1 MESVNKNPT
10 VGVANLSNDDDDSH
24 LLLNNL
30 SNSKNPPAS
39 QTLSNKKATIWDDYE
54 KYKDSSGKER
64 AKCKWCKSYAIGSNS
79 HGTTNLRKHLT
90 KCAKYKHMSMDV
102 DQMLFDQGMKLRKLK
117 ICQETYREKMAISIM
132 KHNYS
137 FLMVDHE
144 CTRDVHSYLNL
155 DVKPYSRNT
164 AKADCLKIYKREK
177 EKLKLALGKVDGRI
191 CFTSDVWSS
200 ITQDGYICLTAHF
213 VDEDWRLHNN
223 ASTCDNLQDIL
234 KNQLRIQNSLLCGGE
249 FFHVR
254 CSAHILNLIVQD
266 GLKIA
271 NVAIQK
277 IRDSIR
283 YVKGSEGRLRKFA
296 DCCAQVGIVTSM
308 GLRMDVPTRWN
319 STFFMLECAIK
330 FRTAFVHYDLVEM
343 GYIYCPSEEEW
354 ERGVKIAKF
363 LKPFAEM
370 TNLVSG
376 SEYPTANLYFIY
388 VWRIQLR
395 LFEEMMCEDE
405 VISDMAQNMYPKFEK
420 YWDSYSI
427 ILAMAVV
434 LDPRYKFEF
443 VRFCYNKI
451 DSHTAEGKVSF
462 LKGKLFSLFQEY
474 VDQYS
479 THDKDTTSV
488 GTNGTHSFTDDI
500 CEYDYY
506 RKR

>member
-1 MESVNKNPT
+1 
-10 VGVANLSNDDDDSH
+10 
-24 LLLNNL
+24 
-30 SNSKNPPAS
+30 
-39 QTLSNKKATIWDDYE
+39 
-54 KYKDSSGKER
+54 
-64 AKCKWCKSYAIGSNS
+64 
-79 HGTTNLRKHLT
+79 
-90 KCAKYKHMSMDV
+90 
-102 DQMLFDQGMKLRKLK
+102 
-117 ICQETYREKMAISIM
+117 
-132 KHNYS
+132 
-137 FLMVDHE
+137 
-144 CTRDVHSYLNL
+144 
-155 DVKPYSRNT
+155 
-164 AKADCLKIYKREK
+164 
-177 EKLKLALGKVDGRI
+177 
-191 CFTSDVWSS
+191 
-200 ITQDGYICLTAHF
+200 
-213 VDEDWRLHNN
+213 
-223 ASTCDNLQDIL
+223 
-234 KNQLRIQNSLLCGGE
+234 
-249 FFHVR
+249 
-254 CSAHILNLIVQD
+254 
-266 GLKIA
+266 
-271 NVAIQK
+271 
-277 IRDSIR
+277 
-283 YVKGSEGRLRKFA
+283 
-296 DCCAQVGIVTSM
+296 M

-376 SEYPTANLYFIY
+376 SEYPTANLYFIC

-427 ILAMAVV
+427 VLAMAVV

-506 RKR
+506 RKRRNVSKKSELDLYLEEPDFDPKEHQVLDILEYWRSNRSRYPILCKMARDIMSIPITTVASESAFSIGAKVLTKYRSTLSPDNAQALICSRNWLFGYEVQSEGPSDDQLMVKFFEDGTSETRDPSIVDGMEGI